1 MAVQINT
8 KDLPLEEFTV
18 QTLSNIDEL
27 SNAVIGIK
35 KFYYFQFK
43 SAESA
48 KNFGC
53 LSGSIADKEAH
64 HSFANV
70 EMVTIEENNNIR
82 IKPIGQK
89 SDFVLSFVNIPKNY
103 QFDIVHT
110 STNEKILAI
119 YNNTLV
125 IA

>member
-1 MAVQINT
+1 MAIQINS
-8 KDLPLEEFTV
+8 KDLPLDEFTV

-27 SNAVIGIK
+27 SNAVNGIK
-35 KFYYFQFK
+35 RFYYFQFK

-64 HSFANV
+64 HSFVDV
-70 EMVTIEENNNIR
+70 ETVTIESNNNIR

-89 SDFVLSFVNIPKNY
+89 SDFILAFIKIPKNY
-103 QFDIVHT
+103 RFDIVYT
-110 STNEKILAI
+110 STNEKILVI

-125 IA
+125 IV

>member
-18 QTLSNIDEL
+18 QTLSHIDEL
-27 SNAVIGIK
+27 LNAVIGIK

-48 KNFGC
+48 KNFCC
-53 LSGSIADKEAH
+53 LSESIADKEAH
-64 HSFANV
+64 HSFAEV
-70 EMVTIEENNNIR
+70 ETVTIEPNNNIR

-89 SDFVLSFVNIPKNY
+89 SDFVLAFIKIPKNY
-103 QFDIVHT
+103 RFDIVYT

-125 IA
+125 IV